1 MLGVKGKHNV
11 PKMAKKHVHA
21 SNVSKTSMRTSLQ
34 AAHARQQNKMKIL
47 MASVGKRNVKILAL
61 FVSMVL
67 FSTGGLDKGDIHEK
81 KIACCGVL
89 SFGSYGSVVIAG

>member
-1 MLGVKGKHNV
+1 M
-11 PKMAKKHVHA
+11 HA

-67 FSTGGLDKGDIHEK
+67 FSTGDLDKRDIHEEK
-81 KIACCGVL
+81 NCVLWGIEFWKLWLCCDSRLIGCL
-89 SFGSYGSVVIAG
+89 F